1 MPMQTRRIGCACKG
15 KNMNSKNVNSRKWT
29 GIVGLALFAVL
40 ASPVSLAAQDQAKK
54 TRPHQYRHYQLFDVG
69 TFGGPNSSY
78 GLPPSGKLINNSGV
92 AVGGAD
98 TPTPEP
104 SGFCFN
110 FDCYLS
116 YGFKWQNGVASQLAA
131 LPGFNS
137 SLALGVS
144 DSGLTVGASENGTDP
159 LTGGPAAEA
168 ILWGKDGSL
177 TDLGTLGGNESV
189 ASEVNN
195 RGQIAGVALN
205 TIPDPY
211 TGFLLIPGATQARAF
226 RWTESKGMQ
235 DLGTLGGTDSAA
247 IFINE
252 RGQING
258 WSFTNNTPNSV
269 QTLCGANIPTM
280 DPFLWEN
287 GKMTDLG
294 SLGGTCGQ
302 SNGLNNRGQVA
313 GVSNLAGDLKC
324 HPFLWNKFGGMRDLG
339 TLGGDSGVATYLNDA
354 GEVVGVAD
362 LPGAQGCDGPEPHHA
377 FFWKNGVMT
386 DLGTIDGDPCSIARG
401 INSHGQVVGAA
412 TDCSHQLNAFL
423 WEQGGAMVDLNTLIP
438 SNPSLVL
445 NHALYI
451 NDNGDIASL
460 GILAN
465 GDIHSFVLTPCDEN
479 HPGVEGCDY
488 SMVDAATAAAQS
500 PARSYIPSTT
510 QNLSRSRW
518 SNRYHLR
525 GLPSARR

>member
-1 MPMQTRRIGCACKG
+1 MLPCPGSHSKRTGG
-15 KNMNSKNVNSRKWT
+15 NMKFETWNRVIT
-29 GIVGLALFAVL
+29 GTLLATLVIRGG
-40 ASPVSLAAQDQAKK
+40 VAAQNTAK
-54 TRPHQYRHYQLFDVG
+54 RHQPHQYHHYQLNDVG

-78 GLPPSGKLINNSGV
+78 VLPPSGKLINNSGV

-116 YGFKWQNGVASQLAA
+116 CGFKWQDGVASPLGA

-137 SLALGVS
+137 SLSVGVS
-144 DSGLTVGASENGTDP
+144 DSGLAVGVSENGTDP

-168 ILWGKDGSL
+168 ILWGQDGSL
-177 TDLGTLGGNESV
+177 TDLGTLGGNESF
-189 ASEVNN
+189 ASDVNN
-195 RGQIAGVALN
+195 RGHVAGEALN
-205 TIPDPY
+205 SIPDPY
-211 TGFLLIPGATQARAF
+211 TGFFLMPGVTQVHAF
-226 RWTESKGMQ
+226 RWAKSHGMR

-247 IFINE
+247 FFINE

-258 WSFTNNTPNSV
+258 WSFTNNTPNPTL
-269 QTLCGANIPTM
+269 TLCGGFSTNIPTM

-324 HPFLWNKFGGMRDLG
+324 HPFLWNKVGGMRDLG

-386 DLGTIDGDPCSIARG
+386 DLGTIDGDPCSVARS
-401 INSHGQVVGAA
+401 INSSGQVVGAA

-438 SNPSLVL
+438 STPGVVL

-451 NDNGDIASL
+451 NDSGDIASL
-460 GILAN
+460 GFLSN
-465 GDIHSFVLTPCDEN
+465 GDIHSFLLTPCDEN

-488 SMVDAATAAAQS
+488 SLVDASVPAQS
-500 PARSYIPSTT
+500 VTPRYASSAT
-510 QNLSRSRW
+510 QHSGQSWRNKR
-518 SNRYHLR
+518 
-525 GLPSARR
+525 

>member
-1 MPMQTRRIGCACKG
+1 
-15 KNMNSKNVNSRKWT
+15 MNSKTWM
-29 GIVGLALFAVL
+29 GIIALTLSAALALPL
-40 ASPVSLAAQDQAKK
+40 QLAAQNNAQQHH
-54 TRPHQYRHYQLFDVG
+54 PHQYHHYQINDVG

-78 GLPPSGKLINNSGV
+78 VLPPSGKLINNSGV
-92 AVGGAD
+92 AVGSAD

-104 SGFCFN
+104 LGFCFN
-110 FDCYLS
+110 FDCYLA
-116 YGFKWQNGVASQLAA
+116 YGFKWQNGVASQLGA

-137 SLALGVS
+137 SASFGVS
-144 DSGLTVGASENGTDP
+144 DSGLAVGASENGTDP

-195 RGQIAGVALN
+195 RGQVAGVALN

-211 TGFLLIPGATQARAF
+211 TGFFLIPGATQARAF
-226 RWTESKGMQ
+226 RWTKSKGIQ
-235 DLGTLGGTDSAA
+235 DLGTLGGTDSVAL
-247 IFINE
+247 FINE

-258 WSFTNNTPNSV
+258 WSFTNTTPNSV
-269 QTLCGANIPTM
+269 PTLCGANIPTM

-287 GKMTDLG
+287 GTMTDLG

-313 GVSNLAGDLKC
+313 GVSNLAGDQKC
-324 HPFLWNKFGGMRDLG
+324 HPFLWSRIGGIRDLG
-339 TLGGDSGVATYLNDA
+339 TLGGDSGLATYLNDA

-401 INSHGQVVGAA
+401 INSRGQVVGAA

-423 WEQGGAMVDLNTLIP
+423 WEQGGTMVDLNTLIP
-438 SNPSLVL
+438 STPGVVL
-445 NHALYI
+445 NHGLYI
-451 NDNGDIASL
+451 NDSGDIASL
-460 GILAN
+460 GILSN
-465 GDIHSFVLTPCDEN
+465 GEIHSFVLTPCDEN

-500 PARSYIPSTT
+500 AARPYVPSTT
-510 QNLSRSRW
+510 QNLSRSPW
-518 SNRYHLR
+518 SNRYHMR
-525 GLPSARR
+525 GLPSTSK

>member
-1 MPMQTRRIGCACKG
+1 MKFETWNRVITVTLLTMLVIPCG
-15 KNMNSKNVNSRKWT
+15 V
-29 GIVGLALFAVL
+29 AV
-40 ASPVSLAAQDQAKK
+40 QNTAKQHH
-54 TRPHQYRHYQLFDVG
+54 PHQYHHYQLNDVG

-78 GLPPSGKLINNSGV
+78 VLPPSGKLINNSGV
-92 AVGGAD
+92 AVGSAD

-110 FDCYLS
+110 FDCYLA
-116 YGFKWQNGVASQLAA
+116 YGFKWQNGVASQLSA

-137 SLALGVS
+137 SASFAVS

-168 ILWGKDGSL
+168 VLWGKDGSL

-195 RGQIAGVALN
+195 RGQVAGVALN

-211 TGFLLIPGATQARAF
+211 TGFFLIPGATQARAF
-226 RWTESKGMQ
+226 RWTKSKGMQ
-235 DLGTLGGTDSAA
+235 DLGTLGGTDSTAL
-247 IFINE
+247 FIND

-258 WSFTNNTPNSV
+258 WSFTNTTPNSV
-269 QTLCGANIPTM
+269 PTLCGANIPTM

-313 GVSNLAGDLKC
+313 GVSNLAGDQKC
-324 HPFLWNKFGGMRDLG
+324 HPFLWNRIGGMRDLG

-401 INSHGQVVGAA
+401 INSRGQVVGAA

-423 WEQGGAMVDLNTLIP
+423 WEQGGTMVDLNTLIP
-438 SNPSLVL
+438 PNSGVVL

-451 NDNGDIASL
+451 NDRGDIASL
-460 GILAN
+460 GILSN

-479 HPGVEGCDY
+479 HLSVEGCDY
-488 SMVDAATAAAQS
+488 SMVDAATAAAHS
-500 PARSYIPSTT
+500 AARPYLPSST
-510 QNLSRSRW
+510 QTLSRSPW
-518 SNRYHLR
+518 SNRFHMS
-525 GLPSARR
+525 GLASASK

>member
-1 MPMQTRRIGCACKG
+1 MRSEAWHHVISVTLVVTLAIP
-15 KNMNSKNVNSRKWT
+15 
-29 GIVGLALFAVL
+29 VGV
-40 ASPVSLAAQDQAKK
+40 AAQSTAKQHQ
-54 TRPHQYRHYQLFDVG
+54 PHQYHHYQLNDVG

-78 GLPPSGKLINNSGV
+78 VLPPSGKFVNNIGV

-110 FDCYLS
+110 FDCDLS
-116 YGFKWQNGVASQLAA
+116 YGFKWQNGAASPLGA
-131 LPGFNS
+131 LPGFS
-137 SLALGVS
+137 SSFPLGVS
-144 DSGLTVGASENGTDP
+144 DSGMAAGISENGVDP

-189 ASEVNN
+189 ANDVNSGGEV
-195 RGQIAGVALN
+195 AGVALN

-211 TGFLLIPGATQARAF
+211 TGFFLIPGATQARAF

-247 IFINE
+247 VFINE

-258 WSFTNNTPNSV
+258 WSFTHNIPNSV
-269 QTLCGANIPTM
+269 QTLCGGNIPTM
-280 DPFLWEN
+280 DPFFWEN

-313 GVSNLAGDLKC
+313 GVPNLAGDLKC
-324 HPFLWNKFGGMRDLG
+324 HPFLWNKIGGMRDLG

-386 DLGTIDGDPCSIARG
+386 DLGTIDGDPCSVARG
-401 INSHGQVVGAA
+401 INSSGRVVGAA

-423 WEQGGAMVDLNTLIP
+423 WEQGGTMVDLNSLIAP
-438 SNPSLVL
+438 NSGVVL
-445 NHALYI
+445 YHALYI

-460 GILAN
+460 GTLSN

-479 HPGVEGCDY
+479 HPGIAGCDH
-488 SMVDAATAAAQS
+488 SMEDADAAARRAARRYV
-500 PARSYIPSTT
+500 PNPT
-510 QNLSRSRW
+510 QNFRSRS
-518 SNRYHLR
+518 
-525 GLPSARR
+525 ARVGMACSTGN